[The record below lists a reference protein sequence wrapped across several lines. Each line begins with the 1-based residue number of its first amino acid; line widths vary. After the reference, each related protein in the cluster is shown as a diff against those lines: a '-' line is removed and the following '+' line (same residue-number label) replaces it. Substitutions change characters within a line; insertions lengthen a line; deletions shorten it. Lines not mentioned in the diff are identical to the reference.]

1 MFIQSVKYFKPSV
14 NRSNMKTKSYVFL
27 MTLLFIQLGNA
38 APLLAQA
45 GAANTSPQ
53 HAFDFWLG
61 EWELTWQNEDGT
73 TATGENR
80 VRRILGGQVIEEN
93 FEALTGDMAGYE
105 GKSYSVYN
113 PQTGEWKQTWV
124 DNEGSYLDFT
134 GVIAG
139 GQRIFHRTAITADN
153 DRILQRMV
161 FHDITE
167 DSLVWDWERSVDEG
181 ETWQLIWRIHYLRSL
196 EK

>member
-1 MFIQSVKYFKPSV
+1 MKP
-14 NRSNMKTKSYVFL
+14 KFYVLL
-27 MTLLFIQLGNA
+27 MTLLFILSGQVS
-38 APLLAQA
+38 PILAQA
-45 GAANTSPQ
+45 FSENSSPE

-61 EWELTWQNEDGT
+61 EWELTWQNEDGS
-73 TATGENR
+73 TATGKNR

-93 FEALTGDMAGYE
+93 FKALTGDMAGYE

-134 GVIAG
+134 GDITG
-139 GQRIFHRTAITADN
+139 GSRIFHRTAVSAD
-153 DRILQRMV
+153 DHRFLQRMV

-167 DSLVWDWERSVDEG
+167 DSLIWDWERSEDEG
-181 ETWQLIWRIHYLRSL
+181 ETWQLMWRVHYRRSMVN
-196 EK
+196 

>member
-1 MFIQSVKYFKPSV
+1 VKYFKPSL
-14 NRSNMKTKSYVFL
+14 NGSNMKTISHIFL
-27 MTLLFIQLGNA
+27 MTMLFIVLGEA
-38 APLLAQA
+38 DPLRAQVSY
-45 GAANTSPQ
+45 ANTSPA

-113 PQTGEWKQTWV
+113 PQTGKWKQTWV
-124 DNEGSYLDFT
+124 DNEGSYLDLT
-134 GVIAG
+134 GDIDG
-139 GQRIFHRTAITADN
+139 GNRIFHRTAVTADGN
-153 DRILQRMV
+153 QILQRMV
-161 FHDITE
+161 FYDITE

-181 ETWQLIWRIHYLRSL
+181 ETWQLMWRIQYRRSL
-196 EK
+196 EE